1 MSAIKPIF
9 SDELKTALVYD
20 RVNTPYG
27 GAEQVLLS
35 LKKLFPDA
43 PLYTSVYQPQKAKW
57 AQSFTVIPSF
67 LSKIPFFKNSH
78 RWLLP
83 LMPLAFES
91 LDLSEYQLIISVTSA
106 EAKGVL
112 TKPNQ
117 LHLCYLLTPPRYLYD
132 FRDEY
137 INSAPILKKPGI
149 NSAVK
154 KIIKYLTWWD
164 QAAIYRP
171 DLIIPLSKLVKSRVK
186 KIYKLE
192 TSNPIYPPSN
202 VIASNTN
209 EQRFKQLNLPKKY
222 LLLVSR
228 LVPYKRV
235 DLAIKACLN
244 LQRNLVIVGEGTE
257 EKRLKKIAGNNQ
269 NITFLP
275 SQPQSVVNSLMKH
288 AQLFLAPGIDDF
300 GLSPLHANQM
310 GTPALI
316 NKRSG
321 VAEVF
326 DANIQGVVINELSVQ
341 VVEQGIGQALSAQY
355 NSAKIKSC
363 ASQLTTNKFL
373 TEFAQIIQNEIT

>member
-57 AQSFTVIPSF
+57 AQSFAVIPSF

>member
-1 MSAIKPIF
+1 MSSIKPIL
-9 SDELKTALVYD
+9 SNQLKTALVYD

-27 GAEQVLLS
+27 GAEQVLLA
-35 LKKLFPDA
+35 LKKLFPEA
-43 PLYTSVYQPQKAKW
+43 PLYTSIYHPQKAKW
-57 AQSFTVIPSF
+57 AKAFRVIPSF
-67 LSKIPFFKNSH
+67 LNKIPIIKSSH

-83 LMPLAFES
+83 LMPIAFES
-91 LDLSEYQLIISVTSA
+91 LDLSKYQLIISVTSA

-117 LHLCYLLTPPRYLYD
+117 FHLCYLLTPPRYLYD

-137 INSAPILKKPGI
+137 LSSAPILKTPGI
-149 NSAVK
+149 NCVVK

-171 DLIIPLSKLVKSRVK
+171 DLIIPISKLVKKRVE
-186 KIYKLE
+186 KIYNLE
-192 TSNPIYPPSN
+192 ISNPIYPPCDVVSLT
-202 VIASNTN
+202 TN
-209 EQRFKQLNLPKKY
+209 EQSFKQLNLPNKY

-244 LQRNLVIVGEGTE
+244 LQLKLVVVGEGTE
-257 EKRLKKIAGNNQ
+257 EKKLKKIAKNNQ
-269 NITFLP
+269 NIIFLP

-300 GLSPLHANQM
+300 GLSPLHANRM

-316 NKRSG
+316 NARSG
-321 VAEVF
+321 VSEVF
-326 DANIQGVVINELSVQ
+326 DPDVQGVVINKLSTQ
-341 VVEQGIGQALSAQY
+341 AIEQGIRHALSEQY
-355 NSAKIKSC
+355 NSAKIKTCTSK
-363 ASQLTTNKFL
+363 LTTNKFL
-373 TEFAQIIQNEIT
+373 SEINQSVHNKTT